1 MSELPPAAYVA
12 AIAGFRNMNIH
23 RLSTLLR
30 NHEPEEAWQV
40 VLGERPA
47 QGLLGK
53 LSAKERNDV
62 QKAWRVCVRE
72 RPPEKIWA
80 QCDALGVRVLLPRD
94 PDFPGVLLDD
104 PLPPPVLFVRGDL
117 GLLAGR
123 RVAIVGTRNAT
134 GAGRDAARTLG
145 FGLAVNGVHVVSGLA
160 RGIDG
165 HAHRGV
171 LAAEGEGRPIG
182 IVASGLDVVYPREH
196 RDLWE
201 ATANCG
207 LLMSEAPPGM
217 APEAHRFPLRNR
229 IVAALSEVVIV
240 VESRETGGSLITT
253 GLAIERN
260 VPVMAVPGSMNRRS
274 AAGTN
279 HLLSE
284 GAAPVT
290 GVDDVLTA
298 LSFQHSRSAVLPADM
313 RARPRRVDLPV
324 YRLVEEDARTVDG
337 VALALGLSLV
347 EAAMSLARLEAAGWL
362 AQADGWFERVGSPLR

>member
-1 MSELPPAAYVA
+1 MSDVPPEAYVA
-12 AIAGFRNMNIH
+12 SIAGFRNMNVH
-23 RLSTLLR
+23 RFSALLR
-30 NHEPEEAWQV
+30 HHEPEEAWQV

-47 QGLLGK
+47 QGLFARVK
-53 LSAKERNDV
+53 AADRDNA
-62 QKAWRVCVRE
+62 QQAWRVCARE
-72 RPPEKIWA
+72 RPPAKIWE
-80 QCDALGVRVLLPRD
+80 QCAALGVRVLLPRD
-94 PDFPGVLLDD
+94 PDFPGVLLHD
-104 PLPPPVLFVRGDL
+104 PLPPPVLFSRGDL

-134 GAGRDAARTLG
+134 AAGRDAARTLG
-145 FGLAVNGVHVVSGLA
+145 FGLASNGVHVVSGLA

-207 LLMSEAPPGM
+207 LLLSEAPPGM
-217 APEAHRFPLRNR
+217 PPEAHRFPLRNR
-229 IVAALSEVVIV
+229 IVAALSEVVVV

-253 GLAIERN
+253 SLAIERN
-260 VPVMAVPGSMNRRS
+260 VPVMAVPGSMNQRS

-279 HLLSE
+279 QLLAE
-284 GAAPVT
+284 GATPVT

-298 LSFQHSRSAVLPADM
+298 LSFQHQRSAVLPADM
-313 RARPRRVDLPV
+313 RARPRTEDLPV
-324 YRLVEEDARTVDG
+324 YRTVAADPRTVDG
-337 VALALGLSLV
+337 VALALGLGLV

>member
-1 MSELPPAAYVA
+1 MSELPAAAYVA
-12 AIAGFRNMNIH
+12 AIAGFHNMNIH
-23 RLSTLLR
+23 RLSALLR
-30 NHEPEEAWQV
+30 HHEPVEAWQV
-40 VLGERPA
+40 VIGERPVH
-47 QGLLGK
+47 GLLGR
-53 LSAKERNDV
+53 LEPSAQLDV
-62 QKAWRVCVRE
+62 RDAWLRCARQ
-72 RPPEKIWA
+72 RPPEQVW
-80 QCDALGVRVLLPRD
+80 QRCEELGVRVLLPRD

-134 GAGRDAARTLG
+134 AAGRDAARTLG

-171 LAAEGEGRPIG
+171 LAAEGQGRPIG

-207 LLMSEAPPGM
+207 LLLSESPPGTP
-217 APEAHRFPLRNR
+217 PEPHRFPLRNR
-229 IVAALSEVVIV
+229 IVAALSEVVVV

-253 GLAIERN
+253 SLAIERN
-260 VPVMAVPGSMNRRS
+260 VPVMAVPGSMNKRS

-298 LSFQHSRSAVLPADM
+298 LSFQNSRSAVLPADM
-313 RARPRRVDLPV
+313 RARPRTEDMPV
-324 YRLVEEDARTVDG
+324 YRTVAADARTVEG